1 MYRVSI
7 AGRTDVVALLDA
19 VLSFLFLF
27 LFFLGFL
34 VILFC
39 FHNSNCLNVINLDLL
54 KRSVN
59 LSRSLV

>member
-27 LFFLGFL
+27 LFFPGIFGYFVLLSQFK
-34 VILFC
+34 LFKC
-39 FHNSNCLNVINLDLL
+39 Y
-54 KRSVN
+54 
-59 LSRSLV
+59 